1 MKYAYIFG
9 SNAFIIPE
17 NSISY
22 TDNDQTIEFLRI
34 NSIYHDTANPSEQ
47 SALTINANIRDTEGR
62 ALKLVDNK
70 AEAAIGFTITEE
82 RNRVLV
88 LDADDKTVLD
98 VHQIDDESAM
108 ELEHNIIAELEVN
121 APVVVI
127 RVRGNFMLGRMHT
140 EIDNE
145 KLFIINNSIA
155 NSVLNGHGSLVLTA
169 AGVAV

>member
-9 SNAFIIPE
+9 SNAFIVPE

-34 NSIYHDTANPSEQ
+34 NAVHRDSANPSEQ
-47 SALTINANIRDTEGR
+47 SALSINANIRDTEGR
-62 ALKLVDNK
+62 ALKLVNNK
-70 AEAAIGFTITEE
+70 AETAAGFTITEE
-82 RNRVLV
+82 NDRILV
-88 LDADDKTVLD
+88 LDSDDRTVLD
-98 VHQIDDESAM
+98 VHQLDTESAM
-108 ELEHNIIAELEVN
+108 ALEHNIIAELEIN
-121 APVVVI
+121 DPVAVI
-127 RVRGNFMLGRMHT
+127 RLRGDFMLGRMHT

-169 AGVAV
+169 TGVEV